1 MTKHTL
7 IPSVLI
13 LAAGCS
19 TQDSELDAYGLS
31 DMGAQAMSEEVLPG
45 PHGED
50 LAALVQGIV
59 DAATAANVQESLLA
73 SVVALPIDTGDASA
87 SLSETCGINP
97 DIQEIQ
103 VLESNCRDLKYQWGW
118 EVDVENCEIDGEVY
132 DGTLLLSFAE
142 LREIPVFL
150 PIEMVIDRLQ
160 PILEGNRA
168 GISSIQYELN
178 LDSEDFALDT
188 CGEQIGPEA
197 NRFVGMDT
205 HRLSFVDGSLERVR
219 NMGHDFGMGGVAPT
233 LEMDI
238 FSNRD
243 GAYEMTLEDG
253 MRSMV
258 RYRVMG
264 TVTTEGDVWPHQ
276 GEIEAHVENLGN
288 VTLRFTEQS
297 PLNGTVSVE
306 TPFSIEQVVLPMD

>member
-31 DMGAQAMSEEVLPG
+31 DVGAQAMSEEVLPG

-59 DAATAANVQESLLA
+59 DAATAANVQESLL
-73 SVVALPIDTGDASA
+73 SRVVALPVDTSEADAP
-87 SLSETCGINP
+87 LSETCGINP

-103 VLESNCRDLKYQWGW
+103 VLESNCRDLKFQWGW
-118 EVDVENCEIDGEVY
+118 EVDVENCEIDGEIY
-132 DGTLLLSFAE
+132 DGTLLMSFAE
-142 LREIPVFL
+142 LREVPIFL
-150 PIEMVIDRLQ
+150 PIEMVVDRLR
-160 PILEGNRA
+160 PILDGNRA

-178 LDSEDFALDT
+178 LNSEDSALDT
-188 CGEQIGPEA
+188 CGEQIGPEL
-197 NRFVGMDT
+197 NRFVGIDT
-205 HRLSFVDGSLERVR
+205 HRLSFVDGSLEHVQ
-219 NMGHDFGMGGVAPT
+219 NTGHDFAMGGVAPT
-233 LEMDI
+233 QDMDV

-253 MRSMV
+253 MRSTV

-264 TVTTEGDVWPHQ
+264 AVTTEGDVWPHQ
-276 GEIEAHVENLGN
+276 GEIKAHVEGLGN

-297 PLNGTVSVE
+297 PLNGTVEVH
-306 TPFSIEQVVLPMD
+306 TPFTIEQVVLPMD